1 MTNQLVARFAD
12 GRVLKGTS
20 LDVDPK
26 GPTFHLR
33 TPEGEMVEVT
43 MADLKALFFVR
54 SLAGNPKHADAHE
67 IAPTD
72 PRIRGARLVEVTFTD
87 GEKITAL
94 ALRFPPNQP
103 YFYLTPVDTSGNN
116 IRILVNSA
124 HIDTTTLVDPTTGS
138 R

>member
-1 MTNQLVARFAD
+1 MANHVVARFAD

-26 GPTFHLR
+26 GLTFHVG
-33 TPEGEMVEVT
+33 TSAGEMVEVT

-54 SLAGNPKHADAHE
+54 SLSGNPDRSDAHD

-72 PRIRGARLVEVTFTD
+72 PRIRGAKLVEVTFTD

-94 ALRFPPNQP
+94 ALRYPPNQP
-103 YFYLTPVDTSGNN
+103 YFFLTPVDTGGNN
-116 IRILVNSA
+116 IRILVNSG
-124 HIDTTTLVDPTTGS
+124 HIDTTKLVPPATGS